1 MKSSLKGEPF
11 SLNPY
16 SELGAHRFK
25 SRIYG
30 KSEEKVSYCQLKY
43 TLLYVTYLYV
53 GPIAKIYSACITLHS
68 RRYTVRVYWPTNK
81 LFINWLYFC
90 ITFKLNVFSVQILMF
105 FKLIRLLRLWLDK
118 KRYFFRKQ
126 RIKWCYL
133 LRSYPKANT
142 VFKIKTGA

>member
-1 MKSSLKGEPF
+1 MNCEDGHECRLLNKKTDHKSQDRESSYEFMNTSIQKRIHVLFREATALIGLESLHAIALSASYCTTVKSSLNGEPF

-43 TLLYVTYLYV
+43 TVLYVTYLYV
-53 GPIAKIYSACITLHS
+53 GPIAKIYSACLTLHS

-81 LFINWLYFC
+81 
-90 ITFKLNVFSVQILMF
+90 
-105 FKLIRLLRLWLDK
+105 
-118 KRYFFRKQ
+118 
-126 RIKWCYL
+126 
-133 LRSYPKANT
+133 
-142 VFKIKTGA
+142 